1 MSSASKRYADRSKR
15 RRGAGALNR
24 HKGNRRFYLPC
35 KASVGCL
42 LGLNHVGCCYMGV
55 D

>member
-35 KASVGCL
+35 RVVGCL
-42 LGLNHVGCCYMGV
+42 LGLGHVGVCYMGV